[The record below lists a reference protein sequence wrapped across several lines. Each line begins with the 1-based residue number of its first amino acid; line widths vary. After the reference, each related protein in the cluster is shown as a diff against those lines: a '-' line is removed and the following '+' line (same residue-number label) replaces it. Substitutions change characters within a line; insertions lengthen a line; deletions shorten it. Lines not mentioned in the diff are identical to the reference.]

1 MTTRYDVPKLPE
13 SSVLDLE
20 DYLAVQRAIGEESRY
35 RILAELLR
43 EGERSATELVD
54 TLDIKSNS
62 LHYHLDELVD
72 VGLVANRKR
81 KERGADGLYSCYVAT
96 SLGKA
101 VMKHGIGELI
111 REESDILTRY
121 SYSFLPHPKTHRP
134 WQPNRT
140 CSLTRAT

>member
-1 MTTRYDVPKLPE
+1 MSKAERYDVPKLPE
-13 SSVLDLE
+13 NSVLDLE
-20 DYLAVQRAIGEESRY
+20 DYLAMQRAIGEESRY

-43 EGERSATELVD
+43 EGEQSATELAD
-54 TLDIKSNS
+54 ALDIKSNS

-81 KERGADGLYSCYVAT
+81 KERGADGLYSYYVAT

-111 REESDILTRY
+111 REEHDILTRY
-121 SYSFLPHPKTHRP
+121 S
-134 WQPNRT
+134 
-140 CSLTRAT
+140 